1 MRGLLFVP
9 ILLFGAC
16 SQASVMKA
24 ETAQEDPEGNAQAT
38 PAGATAAP
46 VALERKDLHRLLQL
60 SPEIYSGAQPKDA
73 AAFAALQELGIRTVV
88 SVDGAPPDLF
98 GASMVGMRYIHV
110 PIGYD
115 GIDPAEAAAF
125 ETLMEDAEGPFYFHC
140 HHGRQRGP
148 AAAAIALRASTGCD
162 GEAGL
167 EVLRA
172 AGTSQD
178 YPGLWRDVAGW
189 SALRPDQEAPQ
200 LVEAAKVAPFTQSM
214 AELDRTWD
222 RIKELRR
229 ADWVSAEGEESTM
242 RVESALL
249 LEQLQDCAGQVPVE
263 QMQEAKLVRG
273 MEEVVA
279 YAELLQDAAFAGDV
293 DLMDESY
300 SDLRA
305 SCKDCHA
312 DYRNE

>member
-1 MRGLLFVP
+1 MRSLLLVP
-9 ILLFGAC
+9 VLLVGAC
-16 SQASVMKA
+16 SQASVAKA
-24 ETAQEDPEGNAQAT
+24 ETTQEVGEDTGLAT
-38 PAGATAAP
+38 PAVAVAAP
-46 VALERKDLHRLLQL
+46 VALERDSLHRLLQL
-60 SPEIYSGAQPKDA
+60 SPEIYSGAQPKGA
-73 AAFAALQELGIRTVV
+73 AAFSALQELGIRTVI

-98 GASMVGMRYIHV
+98 GASMVGLRYIHV

-115 GIDPAEAAAF
+115 GIDPAQAASFAA
-125 ETLMEDAEGPFYFHC
+125 LMEEAEGPFYFHC

-162 GEAGL
+162 AEAGL
-167 EVLRA
+167 EVLRS
-172 AGTSQD
+172 AGTSKD

-189 SALRPDQEAPQ
+189 SALRPDQSAPD
-200 LVEAAKVAPFTQSM
+200 LVEAAKVAPFTESM

-229 ADWVSAEGEESTM
+229 ADWQGIDGVESTM
-242 RVESALL
+242 HVESALL
-249 LEQLQDCAGQVPVE
+249 LQQLQDCAGQLPVE
-263 QMQEAKLVRG
+263 HLQEAKLLRG

-279 YAELLQDAAFAGDV
+279 YAEQLHSAAFAGDV
-293 DLMDESY
+293 DLMEESF

-312 DYRNE
+312 DYRNH